1 MAESLAVTSDHSEM
15 PYVKELH
22 VKSFALIFALIFA
35 LTFASCD
42 NNTVTIYTDHS
53 EMVFALIFA
62 LIFALTFAS
71 CDNNTLTIYTDHSE
85 MAKCKGVHEN
95 TLPCRFLLDYYFH
108 ND

>member
-35 LTFASCD
+35 
-42 NNTVTIYTDHS
+42 
-53 EMVFALIFA
+53 
-62 LIFALTFAS
+62 S

-85 MAKCKGVHEN
+85 MGKCKGVHEN
-95 TLPCRFLLDYYFH
+95 THYHADSFWIIIFTMTSPRLQFQRSISPILAQ
-108 ND
+108 